1 MIYIIKHKEY
11 DNPVPQDYKELGVGE
26 MFYKMELPNAK
37 PGNGID
43 NINEFNPYINE
54 ATGLYYIWKNCN
66 DKIVGLCHYR
76 RFFINNGDYLKL
88 KDAKKILKD
97 YDIIIT
103 PEMTFDKG
111 IYEQLRSEIENRDVL
126 DKYYEELIEKEPDL
140 QSWLRLKM
148 FSAKEMFVCKKE
160 LIDKYCEWL
169 FPMIIPI
176 TEQFIKEDA
185 DRVVNKRMIGHLVER
200 LFAYWI
206 WKNKLK
212 CYRME
217 YIEI

>member
-1 MIYIIKHKEY
+1 MIYIIKHREY
-11 DNPVPQDYKELGVGE
+11 SNPIPKNYVELGVGNY
-26 MFYKMELPNAK
+26 FAGQK
-37 PGNGID
+37 D
-43 NINEFNPYINE
+43 NINELNPYLNE
-54 ATGLYYIWKNCN
+54 ATGLYDIWKN
-66 DKIVGLCHYR
+66 KSEEIIGLCHYR
-76 RFFINNGDYLKL
+76 RFFWYNNNILSL
-88 KDAKKILKD
+88 KDSKEILKD

-103 PEMTFDKG
+103 KEVQFDKG
-111 IYEQLRSEIENRDVL
+111 IYEQLRSEIENPDVL
-126 DKYYEELIEKEPDL
+126 DKYYNILIEKEPKL
-140 QSWLRLKM
+140 EEWFKLTS

-176 TEQFIKEDA
+176 IEQFIKEDA

-212 CYRME
+212 CYTME
-217 YIEI
+217 YKDI